1 MGIVAYLAIPPT
13 HSFVTIKTMKLNQYP
28 QAILESS
35 KTLLKA
41 ERTAKA
47 AKVKLDEM
55 IGQIEADIAFDV
67 EMKNDAQRKARR
79 LELTQQ
85 PDYRALVDLH
95 RAEAERFEDLQV
107 DHAFLERCFSVAKL
121 EARQAIATTEY
132 SQAIAA

>member
-1 MGIVAYLAIPPT
+1 
-13 HSFVTIKTMKLNQYP
+13 MKLNQYP

-35 KTLLKA
+35 KILIKA

-55 IGQIEADIAFDV
+55 TGQIEAEIAFDV
-67 EMKNDAQRKARR
+67 ELKNDAQRKARR
-79 LELTQQ
+79 VELTQQ
-85 PDYRALVDLH
+85 LDYKALVDSH
-95 RAEAERFEDLQV
+95 RTAAERFEDLQV
-107 DHAFLERCFSVAKL
+107 DHAFLERSFSVAKL